1 MSGSVPSRPEE
12 KCLQDNLQVRGN
24 SPFTPSQ
31 AVAISPQGSTCESL
45 SISSYSEEP
54 RTEETG
60 SKASV
65 TKRKGQMCHNPFTSP
80 QELRSIYRCI
90 QKKRTGTQEKQQEK
104 ARGCKI

>member
-65 TKRKGQMCHNPFTSP
+65 TKRKGSGCLQFKGG
-80 QELRSIYRCI
+80 
-90 QKKRTGTQEKQQEK
+90 KKEKEK
-104 ARGCKI
+104 KNLFPSSKSLLTN